1 MALIR
6 CPTCL
11 RQFDSR
17 DTDVMPFCGER
28 CQQIDLGAW
37 LNEEFGFPFEP
48 EDRLPADQMP
58 DEE

>member
-6 CPTCL
+6 CPTCS

-37 LNEEFGFPFEP
+37 LNEEFGIPYE
-48 EDRLPADQMP
+48 P
-58 DEE
+58 DEQSAFDELADED